1 MSKIVTFFFLDPIL
15 MKSNKYVLQKIKFES
30 LTYLINRGEFEL
42 NFMGFERNYEE
53 LNSKID
59 DIASKRR
66 NNEMQNIDPVAGTK
80 DWAQLKPEILD
91 AIKQDAQPAVF

>member
-1 MSKIVTFFFLDPIL
+1 MLHNSIMNLNQKFDKFNETVTSKITTI
-15 MKSNKYVLQKIKFES
+15 
-30 LTYLINRGEFEL
+30 
-42 NFMGFERNYEE
+42 ERNYEE

-59 DIASKRR
+59 DIVSKRR
-66 NNEMQNIDPVAGTK
+66 NNEMQNIDPVARTK